1 MNATILAHRILTA
14 IPSYKKFGDTN
25 DWLLKL
31 SNQYLGEPIGCYRNS
46 EFSDDVIGIYTNG
59 LVWFEG
65 DNLIELRFSDI
76 SELVLANGK
85 ESEGLLLTV
94 QDGRQLELPVKGQ
107 RGRFFDSMEML
118 RFLHRVIQNL
128 RRQKQ

>member
-1 MNATILAHRILTA
+1 MNATILAHRVLTA
-14 IPSYKKFGDTN
+14 IPSYKKFGDMN
-25 DWLLKL
+25 DWPLKL

-46 EFSDDVIGIYTNG
+46 EFSDDVIGVFTNG

-76 SELVLANGK
+76 SELVLVNGK
-85 ESEGLLLTV
+85 ESEGLLLTL
-94 QDGRQLELPVKGQ
+94 QDGRQLQLPVKGQ

-118 RFLHRVIQNL
+118 RFLNRVIRDL
-128 RRQKQ
+128 RGQKQ